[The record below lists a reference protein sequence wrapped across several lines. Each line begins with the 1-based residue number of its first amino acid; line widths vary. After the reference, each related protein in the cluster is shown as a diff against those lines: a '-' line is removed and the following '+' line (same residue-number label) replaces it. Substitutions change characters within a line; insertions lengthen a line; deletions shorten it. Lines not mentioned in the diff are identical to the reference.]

1 MIRAYLE
8 IAKKA
13 FQNSLAYRVEYF
25 AGLINTLILIF
36 VNVAIW
42 KAIYGED
49 GSYDG
54 VQLQI
59 VLTYI
64 ILGFLMQSIFSMD
77 EYFIATKVNNG
88 LISSDLLK
96 PISFRLMVFSY
107 NFGLAVFKI
116 LMNLL
121 PAVII
126 SVIFFRL
133 LPPFSPVMGICFLIS
148 LALGYLV
155 LYCLN
160 FIVWLSAFSFYG
172 TFSLVTIKDA
182 IVVIMS
188 GALIP
193 LWFMPQWLYD
203 FIKLTPFDSIYY
215 IPISIYLGQIPSNE
229 IIYSIIK
236 QLFWIVLLIGIGHI
250 IWKFASKKLVV
261 QGG

>member
-1 MIRAYLE
+1 M
-8 IAKKA
+8 
-13 FQNSLAYRVEYF
+13 AYRVEYF

-36 VNVAIW
+36 VNIAIW

-49 GSYDG
+49 GSFDG
-54 VQLQI
+54 IQLQM

-64 ILGFLMQSIFSMD
+64 ILGFLMQSIFGMD
-77 EYFIATKVNNG
+77 EYFISNKINNG

-96 PISFRLMVFSY
+96 PISFRLLVFSY
-107 NFGLAVFKI
+107 NFGLAVFRI
-116 LMNLL
+116 IMNLI
-121 PAVII
+121 PAVIL
-126 SVIFFRL
+126 SVIFFKL
-133 LPPFSPVMGICFLIS
+133 LPPFSLTMGICFLIS
-148 LALGYLV
+148 LGLGYLV

-160 FIVWLSAFSFYG
+160 FIVWLSAFWFYG

-229 IIYSIIK
+229 IIYSIVK
-236 QLFWIVLLIGIGHI
+236 QVFWIFLLIGIGHV
-250 IWKFASKKLVV
+250 IWKFATKKLVV

>member
-1 MIRAYLE
+1 M
-8 IAKKA
+8 
-13 FQNSLAYRVEYF
+13 AYRVEYF

-36 VNVAIW
+36 VNIAIW
-42 KAIYGED
+42 QAIYGED

-54 VQLQI
+54 VQLQM

-64 ILGFLMQSIFSMD
+64 ILGFLMQGIFSMD
-77 EYFIATKVNNG
+77 EYFISSKINNG

-116 LMNLL
+116 IMNLI
-121 PAVII
+121 PAVIVSI
-126 SVIFFRL
+126 IFFKL
-133 LPPFSPVMGICFLIS
+133 LPPFSLEMGICFFVS

-160 FIVWLSAFSFYG
+160 FIVWLSAFWFYG

-182 IVVIMS
+182 IVVILS

-236 QLFWIVLLIGIGHI
+236 QIFWIFLLIGLGHV
-250 IWKFASKKLVV
+250 IWKFATKKLVV

>member
-1 MIRAYLE
+1 
-8 IAKKA
+8 
-13 FQNSLAYRVEYF
+13 LAYRVEYF

-36 VNVAIW
+36 VNIAIW

-49 GSYDG
+49 GSFDG
-54 VQLQI
+54 IQLQM

-64 ILGFLMQSIFSMD
+64 ILGFLMQSIFGMD
-77 EYFIATKVNNG
+77 EYFISNKINNG

-96 PISFRLMVFSY
+96 PISFRLLVFSY
-107 NFGLAVFKI
+107 NFGLAVFRI
-116 LMNLL
+116 IMNLI
-121 PAVII
+121 PAVIL
-126 SVIFFRL
+126 SVIFFKL
-133 LPPFSPVMGICFLIS
+133 LPPFSLTMGICFLIS
-148 LALGYLV
+148 LGLGYLV

-160 FIVWLSAFSFYG
+160 FIVWLSAFWFYG

-229 IIYSIIK
+229 IIYSIVK
-236 QLFWIVLLIGIGHI
+236 QVFWIFLLIGIGHV
-250 IWKFASKKLVV
+250 IWKFATKKLVV